1 MGISNDLW
9 RDPQFSEDFLPNEK
23 YIYLYCVS
31 NPHISVC
38 GCYEI
43 CVSQIAWETGLD
55 RKSVRNTLEQLQHR
69 HKVLAYNSSTHELL
83 LPDWLESN
91 WSNSPKWKV
100 RVEREIDQCKCPVFA
115 RFLHQRFIELQKS
128 NTKKNGGA

>member
-9 RDPQFSEDFLPNEK
+9 RDPQFSEDFLPDEK

-31 NPHISVC
+31 NPHINVC

-55 RKSVRNTLEQLQHR
+55 RKSVRNTLERLQHR

-83 LPDWLESN
+83 LLDWLESN
-91 WSNSPKWKV
+91 RSNLPKWKA

-115 RFLHQRFIELQKS
+115 RFLRQRLNELQKR
-128 NTKKNGGA
+128 NTKKNDGA